1 MSLRQRPSYGR
12 ESRRIQ
18 REQGRRGPTH
28 TANALELAPKVRVNA
43 VAPGLVKTKFARVL
57 WEGREEEAAAA
68 YPLGRLGEPED
79 VAGIA
84 CFLLSD
90 DASWITGATVVVD
103 GGVLLAQPE

>member
-1 MSLRQRPSYGR
+1 MR
-12 ESRRIQ
+12 
-18 REQGRRGPTH
+18 
-28 TANALELAPKVRVNA
+28 

-84 CFLLSD
+84 CFSAERTTLPGSRALRWLLMAAYCLPSPSNSSFRSPACYPVSYALGD
-90 DASWITGATVVVD
+90 R
-103 GGVLLAQPE
+103 